1 MDVKSVASKS
11 FFLLKANNTSLQLRS
26 PIMVM
31 WSVVLNGMF
40 QHNLAT
46 NDV

>member
-11 FFLLKANNTSLQLRS
+11 FLLRRTTNTSLQLRS

>member
-11 FFLLKANNTSLQLRS
+11 FLLRMTHNTSLQLMN

>member
-11 FFLLKANNTSLQLRS
+11 VLLRKTNNTSLQLRR